1 MSQQQTMGALAIT
14 RREGQK
20 IFLAIDGRSLGYID
34 ISRISGEKVVL
45 AFVLDKAV
53 RIRRDFE
60 QGACIYCGAEE
71 PLDAKGSCTHCNR
84 ERHDAE

>member
-14 RREGQK
+14 RREGEK
-20 IFLAIDGRSLGYID
+20 IFLALEGRSLGYID

-45 AFVLDKAV
+45 AFVLDRAV

-60 QGACIYCGAEE
+60 QGACIYCGAVES
-71 PLDAKGSCTHCNR
+71 LDEKGSCTHCNK
-84 ERHDAE
+84 ERMD

>member
-1 MSQQQTMGALAIT
+1 MSQQQTMGVLAIT
-14 RREGQK
+14 RREGEK
-20 IFLAIDGRSLGYID
+20 IFLALDGRSLGYID

-53 RIRRDFE
+53 RIRRDFD

-71 PLDAKGSCTHCNR
+71 PLDAKGICTHCNR
-84 ERHDAE
+84 ERHDDE

>member
-14 RREGQK
+14 RRERDK
-20 IFLAIDGRSLGYID
+20 VFLTLDGRSLGYIEVA
-34 ISRISGEKVVL
+34 RISGEKVVL

-60 QGACIYCGAEE
+60 QGACIYCGAVES
-71 PLDAKGSCTHCNR
+71 LDAKGSCTHCNK
-84 ERHDAE
+84 ERMD

>member
-14 RREGQK
+14 RREGEK
-20 IFLAIDGRSLGYID
+20 IFLAIDGRSLGYIN

-60 QGACIYCGAEE
+60 QGACIYCGAVES
-71 PLDAKGSCTHCNR
+71 LDAKGSCWHCNK
-84 ERHDAE
+84 ERMD

>member
-14 RREGQK
+14 RREGEK
-20 IFLAIDGRSLGYID
+20 VFLALDGRSLGYID

-53 RIRRDFE
+53 KIRRDFD
-60 QGACIYCGAEE
+60 QGACIYCGAVES
-71 PLDAKGSCTHCNR
+71 LDPKGSCTHCNR
-84 ERHDAE
+84 ERMD